1 MCFFPVFIANT
12 YLNHPPHID
21 ALLKKFRS
29 NTCTAKE
36 LQELHNWLDIKA
48 ATGEPY
54 SFNDEESA
62 LLKAKM
68 REAIFATVTTGKP
81 VTITKRLGP
90 IKYAAAV
97 AVLLIGVAVAYYF
110 MNRPRLIE
118 VAAAPGN
125 IQKIVLPDG
134 STVWLN
140 DNSQIAY
147 YSNFAGNRTI
157 ELKKGEAF
165 FEVRKD
171 AAHPFTVQSNNVS
184 TTVKGTSFSV
194 KMIDRTNDIKVS
206 VVTGKVLVHKQ
217 HDTLGYL
224 LPGQRLRYR
233 QNIAKTT
240 IDSTQ
245 ALEANA
251 WIQGEQF
258 LQNASLNEVAQWL
271 RNHFNITIDNRRSD
285 YIGEYYLQVKRDIT
299 LQEVIKILNL
309 LGTKDH
315 IRFSLNNQTVIIQ

>member
-1 MCFFPVFIANT
+1 M
-12 YLNHPPHID
+12 NHPPHID
-21 ALLKKFRS
+21 TLLKKFRS
-29 NTCTAKE
+29 NTCTAEE
-36 LQELHNWLDIKA
+36 LQELHSWLDKKA

-54 SFNDEESA
+54 SFNNEEKA

-68 REAIFATVTTGKP
+68 REAIFAAVTTGTP
-81 VTITKRLGP
+81 VTITNRLRP
-90 IKYAAAV
+90 VKYAAAV
-97 AVLLIGVAVAYYF
+97 AVLLIGAAVAFYF

-118 VAAAPGN
+118 VASAPGN
-125 IQKIVLPDG
+125 IQKTVLPDG

-147 YSNFAGNRTI
+147 YSNFAGHRTI

-165 FEVRKD
+165 FEVIKD

-194 KMIDRTNDIKVS
+194 KMIDRTTDIKVS

-233 QNIAKTT
+233 QNTAKTT
-240 IDSTQ
+240 IDSAQ
-245 ALEANA
+245 ALEAYA
-251 WIQGEQF
+251 WIQGDQF
-258 LQNASLNEVAQWL
+258 LQNASLVEVTQWL
-271 RNHFNITIDNRRSD
+271 HNHFNVTIENRRSD
-285 YIGEYYLQVKRDIT
+285 YIGDYYLQVKKDIT
-299 LQEVIKILNL
+299 LPEVIKILNL